1 MRASLLKSSA
11 LTLVVLTSAPAIA
24 QDAPTAA
31 ADPTASAPVP
41 AARASS
47 RKTPAPSGRAGSEI
61 VVTARRLNEARESIK
76 PSLGASTYT
85 LTNQAIQNLPG
96 SDNQPIQDIILQ
108 MPGVSQDQFGQF
120 HVRDEH
126 NGVQYRLNGVILP
139 ESIAVFG
146 QTLSPRLIER
156 MDLVTG
162 TLPAQYGLRS
172 AGIIDITTKSGLKDE
187 STFSLYGGS
196 HDTIEPSAQLSG
208 SSGGTTWFASG
219 DYKHSDLGIDN
230 VNGNTKA
237 IHDKTDQFSSFGY
250 IDHIL
255 GPNDRIAFTGG
266 YSNQHYQIP
275 NPTGLVGAQTDV
287 NSNPLSVGGVT
298 KYPSEQLNEQQLQ
311 TFGFGAISLLH
322 SAGAFSF
329 QGSVFGR
336 LATLDYH
343 PDYIGEL
350 LFNGQA
356 QDASK
361 KDVSFG
367 TQFDS
372 VYKLSDRHTLRAGLY
387 FEDARSK
394 SYTNTNV
401 FPTTGDVCDPSGI
414 NCVQGPI
421 AANAQPESL
430 IYQSD
435 VTQRTYSAY
444 LQDEWH
450 VLDHVVLN
458 YGARFDENDGVRNE
472 RQLSPRVN
480 MVWTPPATGLTFHA
494 GYARYFSPAPFELV
508 ASANLAQVFNTT
520 ASPSI
525 RTDNLAYAQRENYW
539 DAGFQEKIG
548 HFTLGLDGYFR
559 RSTHLV
565 DEGQFGAPI
574 ILTPF
579 NYAKGRI
586 MGSEL
591 SLNFAR
597 GGFSAYG
604 NIAYEK
610 AQGTQIDS
618 NQYNFTA
625 ADLAYISTHYIY
637 LDHNQTW
644 TGSGGASYK
653 WSSGALANSRI
664 SADMVFGSGLRSEL
678 DLPAGSA
685 YPDIPNGASLPD
697 YVTFNLSVGHK
708 FGKSGFDV
716 RVDVENLFD
725 KIYEIRDG
733 TGVGVGAPSFGPR
746 RGFFLGISKTI

>member
-1 MRASLLKSSA
+1 MRALSLKSSSLA
-11 LTLVVLTSAPAIA
+11 LVVLASAPAFA
-24 QDAPTAA
+24 QNAAAPAPAPT
-31 ADPTASAPVP
+31 PTNNAS
-41 AARASS
+41 
-47 RKTPAPSGRAGSEI
+47 TEI
-61 VVTARRLNEARESIK
+61 VVTARRLNDARESIK

-85 LTNQAIQNLPG
+85 LTSQAIQNLPG

-108 MPGVSQDQFGQF
+108 MPGVAQDQFGQF
-120 HVRDEH
+120 HVRGEH

-162 TLPAQYGLRS
+162 TLPAQYGLRT
-172 AGIIDITTKSGLKDE
+172 AGIMDITTKSGLKDE

-196 HDTIEPSAQLSG
+196 HDTIEPSAQISG

-230 VNGNTKA
+230 VNGNTRA
-237 IHDKTDQFSSFGY
+237 LHDQTDQFSGFGY
-250 IDHIL
+250 VDHIL
-255 GPNDRIAFTGG
+255 GANDRIALTGG

-275 NPTGLVGAQTDV
+275 NPTGLTGAQTDA
-287 NSNPLSVGGVT
+287 NGNPVAVDGVT
-298 KYPSEQLNEQQLQ
+298 RYPSERLNEQQLQ
-311 TFGFGAISLLH
+311 TFGFAALSLLH
-322 SAGAFSF
+322 SAGEFSF

-343 PDYIGEL
+343 PDYVGEL
-350 LFNGQA
+350 LFNGLA
-356 QDASK
+356 QYASK

-372 VYKLSDRHTLRAGLY
+372 VYKLGDHHTLRAGLY

-394 SYTNTNV
+394 SFTDTNV
-401 FPTTGDVCDPSGI
+401 FPTTGDICDAPDGFGGVS
-414 NCVQGPI
+414 CSQGAI
-421 AANAQPESL
+421 VANAQPESL
-430 IYQSD
+430 VYNTD
-435 VTQRTYSAY
+435 VTQKTYSAY

-450 VLDHVVLN
+450 IIAHVVLN

-480 MVWTPPATGLTFHA
+480 MVWTPPNSGFTFHA

-508 ASANLAQVFNTT
+508 ASANLAQVYNTT
-520 ASPSI
+520 ASPPT
-525 RTDNLAYAQRENYW
+525 RTDTLAYAQRENYW
-539 DAGFQEKIG
+539 DAGLQQKFG
-548 HFTLGLDGYFR
+548 HFTVGLDGYFR

-591 SLNFAR
+591 SLNYGH

-625 ADLAYISTHYIY
+625 ADLAYINTHYIY

-653 WSSGALANSRI
+653 WSSGLLANSHI
-664 SADMVFGSGLRSEL
+664 SIDMVYGSGLRRDL
-678 DLPAGSA
+678 VLPAGSA
-685 YPDIPNGASLPD
+685 YPDIPNGAALPG

-708 FGKSGFDV
+708 FGTSGFDM
-716 RVDVENLFD
+716 RVDVENLLD
-725 KIYEIRDG
+725 KTYEIRDG

-746 RGFFLGISKTI
+746 RGVFLGISKTL

>member
-1 MRASLLKSSA
+1 MRASTLKYSA
-11 LTLVVLTSAPAIA
+11 LPLVMLASVPAFAQNAPAPA
-24 QDAPTAA
+24 TSSSP
-31 ADPTASAPVP
+31 AD
-41 AARASS
+41 
-47 RKTPAPSGRAGSEI
+47 GGEI
-61 VVTARRLNEARESIK
+61 VVTARRLNDARESIK

-85 LTNQAIQNLPG
+85 LTTQAIQNLPG

-120 HVRDEH
+120 HVRGEH

-162 TLPAQYGLRS
+162 TLPAQYGLRT
-172 AGIIDITTKSGLKDE
+172 AGVIDITTKSGLKDS

-196 HDTIEPSAQLSG
+196 HGTIEPSAQLSG

-219 DYKHSDLGIDN
+219 DYKHNALGIDN
-230 VNGNTKA
+230 VNGSTKA
-237 IHDKTDQFSSFGY
+237 VHDKTDQFSSFGY

-255 GPNDRIAFTGG
+255 GDNDRIAFTGG

-275 NPTGLVGAQTDV
+275 NPIGQVGSQTDANGHPVAV
-287 NSNPLSVGGVT
+287 NGTTS
-298 KYPSEQLNEQQLQ
+298 YPSEQLNETQLQ

-336 LATLDYH
+336 VASLDYH
-343 PDYIGEL
+343 PDYVGEL
-350 LFNGQA
+350 LFNGLA
-356 QDASK
+356 QDATK

-367 TQFDS
+367 GQFDS
-372 VYKLSDRHTLRAGLY
+372 VYKLGNHHTLRAGLY
-387 FEDARSK
+387 FEDATSK

-401 FPTTGDVCDPSGI
+401 FQTNDDGTIV
-414 NCVQGPI
+414 
-421 AANAQPESL
+421 ANAQPVGLAYNTNVS
-430 IYQSD
+430 
-435 VTQRTYSAY
+435 QRTYSAY

-450 VLDHVVLN
+450 VIDHVVLN

-472 RQLSPRVN
+472 RQLSPRIN
-480 MVWTPPATGLTFHA
+480 MVWTPISSLTFHA

-508 ASANLAQVFNTT
+508 ASANLAQLAHTT
-520 ASPSI
+520 AAPP
-525 RTDNLAYAQRENYW
+525 TNGNNLAYAQRENYW
-539 DAGFQEKIG
+539 DAGLQQKFG
-548 HFTLGLDGYFR
+548 HLTIGLDGYFR

-574 ILTPF
+574 IETPF

-591 SLNFAR
+591 SLNYAS

-625 ADLAYISTHYIY
+625 ADLAYIASHYIY
-637 LDHNQTW
+637 LDHNQSW
-644 TGSGGASYK
+644 TGSGGAAYK
-653 WSSGALANSRI
+653 WKDGALANSRI
-664 SADMVFGSGLRSEL
+664 SFDMIYGSGLRRDL

-685 YPDIPNGASLPD
+685 YPDIPNGAALPS

-708 FGKSGFDV
+708 FGDSGFDV
-716 RVDVENLFD
+716 RVDVENLLD
-725 KIYEIRDG
+725 KVYEIRDG

-746 RGFFLGISKTI
+746 RGVFLGISKTI

>member
-1 MRASLLKSSA
+1 MRASFLKLSAVPLVLLA
-11 LTLVVLTSAPAIA
+11 SAPAFA
-24 QDAPTAA
+24 QDAAPAA
-31 ADPTASAPVP
+31 A
-41 AARASS
+41 
-47 RKTPAPSGRAGSEI
+47 PAPSDKTAAGTEI
-61 VVTARRLNEARESIK
+61 VVTARRLNDARESIK

-85 LTNQAIQNLPG
+85 LTTEAIQNLPG

-120 HVRDEH
+120 HVRGEH

-162 TLPAQYGLRS
+162 TLPAQYGLRT
-172 AGIIDITTKSGLKDE
+172 AGIMDITTKSGLKDS

-196 HDTIEPSAQLSG
+196 HGTIEPSAQLSG

-219 DYKHSDLGIDN
+219 DYKHSDLGIDS
-230 VNGNTKA
+230 VNGSTRA
-237 IHDKTDQFSSFGY
+237 VHDKTDQFSGFGY

-255 GPNDRIAFTGG
+255 SDNDRIAFTGG

-275 NPTGLVGAQTDV
+275 DPAGPTDIRVPGPDSLYDTNGNPAAA
-287 NSNPLSVGGVT
+287 NGVT
-298 KYPSEQLNEQQLQ
+298 RFDSANLNETQLQ
-311 TFGFGAISLLH
+311 TFGFGALSLLH
-322 SAGAFSF
+322 SAGALSF

-343 PDYIGEL
+343 PDYVGEL
-350 LFNGQA
+350 LFNGLA
-356 QDASK
+356 QYASK
-361 KDVSFG
+361 KDISFG
-367 TQFDS
+367 GQFDS
-372 VYKLSDRHTLRAGLY
+372 VLKLGNRHTLRAGGY

-394 SYTNTNV
+394 SFTNTNV
-401 FPTTGDVCDPSGI
+401 FPTSGDVCDPTGVS
-414 NCVQGPI
+414 CSQGTI
-421 AANAQPESL
+421 VADAQPVSL
-430 IYQSD
+430 VYD
-435 VTQRTYSAY
+435 TNVTQKTYSAY

-450 VLDHVVLN
+450 LIDHVVLN
-458 YGARFDENDGVRNE
+458 YGARFDENDGVRHE
-472 RQLSPRVN
+472 RQLSQRVN
-480 MVWTPPATGLTFHA
+480 MVWTPVPSLTIHA

-508 ASANLAQVFNTT
+508 ASANLAQVYNTT
-520 ASPSI
+520 ASPPS
-525 RTDNLAYAQRENYW
+525 RTNDLAYAQRENYW
-539 DAGFQEKIG
+539 DAGLQEKIG

-574 ILTPF
+574 IVTPF

-591 SLNFAR
+591 SLTYAHL
-597 GGFSAYG
+597 GFSAYG

-644 TGSGGASYK
+644 TGSGGAAYK
-653 WSSGALANSRI
+653 WSSGALAGSRI
-664 SADMVFGSGLRSEL
+664 SADMVYGSGLRR
-678 DLPAGSA
+678 DLGLPDGGA
-685 YPDIPNGASLPD
+685 YPDIPNGAALPG

-708 FGKSGFDV
+708 FGDSGFDL
-716 RVDVENLFD
+716 RVDIENLLD
-725 KIYEIRDG
+725 KVYEIRDG

-746 RGFFLGISKTI
+746 RGVFLGISKTI

>member
-1 MRASLLKSSA
+1 MLTSLARPAST
-11 LTLVVLTSAPAIA
+11 LTLAVLAASQVHAQAAP
-24 QDAPTAA
+24 DPAPT
-31 ADPTASAPVP
+31 T
-41 AARASS
+41 SS
-47 RKTPAPSGRAGSEI
+47 SEI
-61 VVTARRLNEARESIK
+61 VVTAKRLNDARESIK

-85 LTNQAIQNLPG
+85 LTTQAIQNLPG

-120 HVRDEH
+120 HVRGEH

-162 TLPAQYGLRS
+162 TLPAQYGLRT
-172 AGIIDITTKSGLKDE
+172 AGIMDITTKSGLKDA

-196 HDTIEPSAQLSG
+196 HGTIEPSAQLSG

-230 VNGNTKA
+230 VNASTHA
-237 IHDKTDQFSSFGY
+237 VHDKTDQFSGFGY
-250 IDHIL
+250 VDHIL
-255 GPNDRIAFTGG
+255 GDNDRISFTGG

-275 NPTGLVGAQTDV
+275 NPAGPTDIRVPNPSSLYDV
-287 NSNPLSVGGVT
+287 NGKPVAVNGVT
-298 KYPSEQLNEQQLQ
+298 SFDSANLNETQLQ
-311 TFGFGAISLLH
+311 TFGFGALSLLH

-329 QGSVFGR
+329 QASVFGR
-336 LATLDYH
+336 IATLDYH
-343 PDYIGEL
+343 PDYVGEL

-367 TQFDS
+367 TQIDS
-372 VYKLSDRHTLRAGLY
+372 VYKLSGSHTLRAGLY
-387 FEDARSK
+387 FEDSRSK
-394 SYTNTNV
+394 SHTDTNV
-401 FPTTGDVCDPSGI
+401 FPCDPGAI
-414 NCVQGPI
+414 ACPPGAI
-421 AANAQPESL
+421 AANAQPVSL
-430 IYQSD
+430 VYNTNVS
-435 VTQRTYSAY
+435 QRTYSLY

-450 VLDHVVLN
+450 VADRVVLN
-458 YGARFDENDGVRNE
+458 YGARFDENDGVRKE

-480 MVWTPPATGLTFHA
+480 MVWTPNSQLTFHA

-508 ASANLAQVFNTT
+508 ASANLAQLANTT
-520 ASPSI
+520 AAPSNT
-525 RTDNLAYAQRENYW
+525 RADLAYAQRENYW
-539 DAGFQEKIG
+539 DAGLQQKFG
-548 HFTLGLDGYFR
+548 PFTLGLDGYYR

-586 MGSEL
+586 MGGEF
-591 SLNFAR
+591 SLNYAN

-618 NQYNFTA
+618 SQYRFA
-625 ADLAYISTHYIY
+625 DADLAYIATHYIY
-637 LDHNQTW
+637 LDHDQTW

-653 WSSGALANSRI
+653 WSSGALADSRI
-664 SADMVFGSGLRSEL
+664 SADLIYGSGLRREL
-678 DLPAGSA
+678 DLPDGEI
-685 YPDIPNGASLPD
+685 IPNGATVPS
-697 YVTFNLSVGHK
+697 YVTVNLSVGHK
-708 FGKSGFDV
+708 FAASGFDV
-716 RVDVENLFD
+716 RLDIENLFD

-746 RGFFLGISKTI
+746 RGVFVGISKTF